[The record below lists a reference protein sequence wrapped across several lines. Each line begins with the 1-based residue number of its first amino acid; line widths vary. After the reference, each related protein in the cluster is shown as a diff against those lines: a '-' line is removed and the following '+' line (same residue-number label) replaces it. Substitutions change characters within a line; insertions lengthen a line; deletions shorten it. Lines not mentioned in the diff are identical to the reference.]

1 MIPKEQTMRAVQVL
15 EFNNRDKVE
24 VSEVPVATPA
34 VGEVVIEVKAA
45 PVNYVDLVTMRGEY
59 QFKPPLPYTPG
70 KGPVGVVVDVGAD
83 VDRVGVG
90 DRVLAMAEYGGFAD
104 FCLAP
109 AVQTYR
115 LPDGLDFF
123 DAAGLSL
130 AYDTA
135 WMALVERARLKAGE
149 RVLVLG
155 ATGAVGAAAVQLA
168 RALGAGQVIAGTS
181 SSQRFAEM
189 QELGADDYVEVTGDR
204 LRDTLRDRVLE
215 VSDGHGADVVVDM
228 LGGDVF
234 DGAVRAVAWR
244 GRLVIV
250 GFAAG
255 RITNLKMNYPLLK
268 NIEVSGLQIS
278 DYRKRLPEL
287 LDECYAQVLGL
298 AEQGVLKS
306 RPVSAYPL
314 VEWHQALAAVESRR
328 VPGRVL
334 LVP

>member
-1 MIPKEQTMRAVQVL
+1 MIPKEPTMRAVQVH

-24 VSEVPVATPA
+24 LGEAPVPTPDT
-34 VGEVVIEVKAA
+34 GEVLVEVKVA

-59 QFKPPLPYTPG
+59 QFKPQLPYTPG

-83 VDRVGVG
+83 VDRVAVG
-90 DRVLAMAEYGGFAD
+90 DRVLAMAEYGGYAD

-115 LPDGLDFF
+115 LPDGLDFL

-135 WMALVERARLKAGE
+135 WMALVERARLKAGD

-168 RALGAGQVIAGTS
+168 RAFGAGQVIAGIRS
-181 SSQRFAEM
+181 GDQFSEVA
-189 QELGADDYVEVTGDR
+189 ELGADGYVEVTGDR
-204 LRDTLRDRVLE
+204 LRDTLRDHVLE
-215 VSDGHGADVVVDM
+215 LTDGHGVDVVVDM

-234 DGAVRAVAWR
+234 DGAIRALAWR
-244 GRLVIV
+244 GRFVIV

-255 RITNLKMNYPLLK
+255 RIPNLKMNYPLLK

-278 DYRKRLPEL
+278 DYRKRLPDL
-287 LDECYAQVLGL
+287 LDECYAQIFGL
-298 AEQGVLKS
+298 AERGMLKFRTATTYPLENWRQGV
-306 RPVSAYPL
+306 
-314 VEWHQALAAVESRR
+314 AAVESGAA
-328 VPGRVL
+328 PGRVL

>member
-1 MIPKEQTMRAVQVL
+1 MRAVQVL
-15 EFNNRDKVE
+15 EFDDRDKVE
-24 VSEVPVATPA
+24 LREVSAPTPGA
-34 VGEVVIEVKAA
+34 GEILVEVKAT

-59 QFKPPLPYTPG
+59 QFKPQLPYTPG
-70 KGPVGVVVDVGAD
+70 KGPVGVVVAVGAD
-83 VDRVGVG
+83 VDRVAVG
-90 DRVLAMAEYGGFAD
+90 DRVLAMAEYGGYAD
-104 FCLAP
+104 LCLAP
-109 AVQTYR
+109 ATQTYR
-115 LPDGLDFF
+115 LPEELDFL

-135 WMALVERARLKAGE
+135 WMALVERARLQAGD

-168 RALGAGQVIAGTS
+168 RALGAGQVVAGIS
-181 SSQRFAEM
+181 SGARFPEV
-189 QELGADDYVEVTGDR
+189 QELGADDYVEVVGEQ

-215 VSDGHGADVVVDM
+215 VTDGHGADVVVDM

-244 GRLVIV
+244 GRLVVV

-255 RITNLKMNYPLLK
+255 RIPSLRMNYPLLK

-287 LDECYAQVLGL
+287 LDECYAQVFDL
-298 AEQGVLKS
+298 AARGALRSRTATIYPLHQWRQGV
-306 RPVSAYPL
+306 
-314 VEWHQALAAVESRR
+314 EAVESRK
-328 VPGRVL
+328 VSGRVL